1 MNNEQPHYSQ
11 DKVDEIDMNGEKPF
25 YNSLPY
31 TRSYITNK
39 KIKKEIKSYPD
50 LQSFM
55 TIGYLSDK
63 QFNNGTILPWTIGV
77 FTTNVIVLDKV
88 KAFIKGQNVWLYTV
102 GIFE

>member
-1 MNNEQPHYSQ
+1 
-11 DKVDEIDMNGEKPF
+11 
-25 YNSLPY
+25 
-31 TRSYITNK
+31 
-39 KIKKEIKSYPD
+39 
-50 LQSFM
+50 M

-63 QFNNGTILPWTIGV
+63 QFKNGTILPWTIGV